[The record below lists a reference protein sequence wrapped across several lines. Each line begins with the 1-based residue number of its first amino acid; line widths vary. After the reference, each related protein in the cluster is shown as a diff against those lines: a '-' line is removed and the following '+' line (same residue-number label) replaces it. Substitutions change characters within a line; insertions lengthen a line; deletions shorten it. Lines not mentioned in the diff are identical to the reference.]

1 MKEITIIVPPDRPGT
16 VADVAER
23 LAERGINIDQIEV
36 TDDHAHG
43 VIRLEATPYD
53 EALRV
58 LADAG
63 YNAVSE
69 DVIVILITDEPG
81 ALAKVAARFREPQI
95 NINAMRFARRE
106 GGSAIVMLSTNDNAR
121 ARELLSDCLV

>member
-16 VADVAER
+16 VADIAER
-23 LAERGINIDQIEV
+23 LAARGVNIEQMDV

-43 VIRLEATPYD
+43 LIRLEATPYD

-69 DVIVILITDEPG
+69 DVIVIRIKDEPG
-81 ALAKVAARFREPQI
+81 AIAKVAGRFREPQI

-106 GGSAIVMLSTNDNAR
+106 GGWAIVILSTNDNAR
-121 ARELLSDCLV
+121 ARELLSDCRV

>member
-1 MKEITIIVPPDRPGT
+1 MKEIIIIVPPDRPGT
-16 VADVAER
+16 VADIAER
-23 LAERGINIDQIEV
+23 LGARGVNIDQIDV

-43 VIRLEATPYD
+43 VVRLEATPYD
-53 EALRV
+53 EALRA

-63 YNAVSE
+63 YNAMSE
-69 DVIVILITDEPG
+69 EVIVIRIKDEPG

-106 GGSAIVMLSTNDNAR
+106 GGTAIVILSTNDNAR
-121 ARELLSDCLV
+121 ARDLLSDCTI

>member
-1 MKEITIIVPPDRPGT
+1 LKEIIIIVPPDRPGT
-16 VADVAER
+16 VADIAER
-23 LAERGINIDQIEV
+23 LGARGVNIDQIDV

-43 VIRLEATPYD
+43 VVRLEATPYD
-53 EALRV
+53 EALRA

-63 YNAVSE
+63 YNAMSE
-69 DVIVILITDEPG
+69 EVIVIRIKDEPG

-106 GGSAIVMLSTNDNAR
+106 GGTAIVILSTNDNAR
-121 ARELLSDCLV
+121 ARDLLSDCTI